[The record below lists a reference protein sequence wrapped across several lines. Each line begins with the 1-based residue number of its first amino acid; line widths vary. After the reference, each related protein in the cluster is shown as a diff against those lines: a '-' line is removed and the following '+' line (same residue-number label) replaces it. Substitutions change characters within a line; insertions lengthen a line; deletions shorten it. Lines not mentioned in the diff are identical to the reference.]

1 MLYIFYSFIQDVIVT
16 ICDRNKPHFSIY
28 TMLFLYSSVIIGIIV
43 GISSYVFV
51 DKDCDNQFIQGCM
64 AAGMSEE
71 ACKDKLY

>member
-1 MLYIFYSFIQDVIVT
+1 MA
-16 ICDRNKPHFSIY
+16 Y
-28 TMLFLYSSVIIGIIV
+28 TLLFLCSSVIIGIV
-43 GISSYVFV
+43 AGISSYVFV